1 MFRTC
6 DILIGFKHG
15 GIKPSPSA
23 FSITPYIYFNLGA
36 KEKYD
41 MGFPSFPCYWK
52 LHHSALIQLLI
63 QRRITTNTLS
73 SETSC
78 LIQMSTRRRPLSLAT
93 PPTRRNIK
101 WMQAHGCCCSSSLSV
116 ASVVGYVGC
125 FSAVQNSIMNIGPVS
140 WLCLDAGF
148 SVLRLAIWTWNPT
161 RDNFAST
168 GDNSRTGHFLLE
180 EKIDAQIDH
189 KDDPVSS
196 DSNNLDS
203 LRKYHQSI
211 LEHIRYRLANR
222 WTMKVEDTISTK

>member
-1 MFRTC
+1 MATTTLLC
-6 DILIGFKHG
+6 
-15 GIKPSPSA
+15 A

-52 LHHSALIQLLI
+52 LLHSALIQLLI

-78 LIQMSTRRRPLSLAT
+78 LIQMSTRRWPLSLAT

-125 FSAVQNSIMNIGPVS
+125 FSVVQNSIMNIGPVS

-161 RDNFAST
+161 RDNFANMNPFPPATTKTTRKSYGT
-168 GDNSRTGHFLLE
+168 RYSLSPERE
-180 EKIDAQIDH
+180 
-189 KDDPVSS
+189 VS
-196 DSNNLDS
+196 
-203 LRKYHQSI
+203 
-211 LEHIRYRLANR
+211 
-222 WTMKVEDTISTK
+222 